1 MFLVLVKH
9 CYLQRCLITRCRDAF
24 SYQLTRTINKDGK
37 EVNCNIY
44 CKNLSAFLA
53 QLRDKWVQ
61 WLNTAH
67 FSVTQ
72 PSPGLWDY
80 VSVRRLYFIHFF
92 FLRVRDNQMA
102 VPLRTQRFPEA
113 KKLVNSQWVNES
125 LESRRENK
133 LGGSGE
139 RCMAIH

>member
-1 MFLVLVKH
+1 
-9 CYLQRCLITRCRDAF
+9 
-24 SYQLTRTINKDGK
+24 
-37 EVNCNIY
+37 
-44 CKNLSAFLA
+44 
-53 QLRDKWVQ
+53 
-61 WLNTAH
+61 
-67 FSVTQ
+67 
-72 PSPGLWDY
+72 
-80 VSVRRLYFIHFF
+80 
-92 FLRVRDNQMA
+92 MA